1 MKRVRKKLICLPC
14 AQPYCCK
21 LIENPTLR
29 LLTTGSKDNVN
40 RETEITVNSDNHMTW
55 GQIPI
60 MS

>member
-14 AQPYCCK
+14 DQPCCCK
-21 LIENPTLR
+21 LTENPTLR

-40 RETEITVNSDNHMTW
+40 RETEITVNSDNRMTW